1 MRLENNIRSLSQC
14 EIEYI
19 EHIDS
24 YMVSLDRPFY
34 DDEKQDAIQTPF
46 VEINQEIGGGLRRK
60 SLITIAGRPS
70 MGKTMM
76 ALQWAEYAVRQERSI
91 LMFSTQVPAYEI
103 VRKLFAGHS
112 SSDFIDSL
120 MHPECLKDDDWI
132 ALIKTV
138 GKLSPIDKQFL
149 IDDSA
154 DLTLGSIRGGIEA
167 ANQML
172 GMEKLPDL
180 DMVLIDTYQ
189 SVRFEDKS
197 PVPVPDEICRNL
209 RAIAQEFNLVMV
221 VISNVDRD
229 VERRVDRRPL
239 LGDLCV
245 SQGLESMSDLV
256 LMFYRDEIYNP
267 NTLDQGIVECIIRR
281 NRWGKNTSIKMS
293 LRDEPMRICSTM
305 DRTGLDGIP
314 D

>member
-1 MRLENNIRSLSQC
+1 MRNANNIRSLSQC

-19 EHIDS
+19 ENIDS
-24 YMVSLDRPFY
+24 YIVSLDHPFF
-34 DDEKQDAIQTPF
+34 DEEKQDAIPTPF

-91 LMFSTQVPAYEI
+91 LLFSTQMPAYEI

-112 SSDFIDSL
+112 SSGFIDSL
-120 MHPECLKDDDWI
+120 MHPECLKDDDWVV
-132 ALIKTV
+132 LTKTV
-138 GKLSPIDKQFL
+138 EKLSPIDKQFL

-154 DLTLGSIRGGIEA
+154 DLTLESIRGGIEE

-172 GMEKLPDL
+172 QMEKLPDL

-189 SVRFEDKS
+189 SVRSEDYRHIPES
-197 PVPVPDEICRNL
+197 DEICRNL
-209 RAIAQEFNLVMV
+209 RVIAQEFNLVMV
-221 VISNVDRD
+221 VISDVDRD

-256 LMFYRDEIYNP
+256 LMFYRDEIYSP
-267 NTLDQGIVECIIRR
+267 NTLDQGVVECIIRR
-281 NRWGKNTSIKMS
+281 NRWGKNKLIKFLLS
-293 LRDEPMRICSTM
+293 DEPMRIGSPT
-305 DRTGLDGIP
+305 DRTEVDGFQG
-314 D
+314 

>member
-91 LMFSTQVPAYEI
+91 LLFSTQVPAYEI

-112 SSDFIDSL
+112 SSGFIDSL
-120 MHPECLKDDDWI
+120 MHPECLKDDDWVV
-132 ALIKTV
+132 LTKTV
-138 GKLSPIDKQFL
+138 EKLSPIDKQFL

-154 DLTLGSIRGGIEA
+154 DLTLGSIRGRIEA

-172 GMEKLPDL
+172 EMEKLPDL

-189 SVRFEDKS
+189 SVCSEGNNQ
-197 PVPVPDEICRNL
+197 VPGPDEICRNL

-221 VISNVDRD
+221 VISDVDRD
-229 VERRVDRRPL
+229 VERRIDRRPL

-245 SQGLESMSDLV
+245 SQGLEFMSDLV
-256 LMFYRDEIYNP
+256 LIFYRDEIYNP

-293 LRDEPMRICSTM
+293 LRDEPMRICSTT
-305 DRTGLDGIP
+305 DRTEADGFQC
-314 D
+314 